1 MPSCFLPEFFK
12 AADIYIGEIHL
23 QAGLVRERAF
33 GTTKDRMLSIEKC
46 ANSRAVTIF
55 VRGGNKMVIE
65 ETKRSI
71 HDALCVARNLIRDDG
86 IVYGGGSA
94 EIACSLAVEAAADK
108 VPGVE
113 QVSDFRGCLSVGC
126 IAMRCRVRSVR
137 KYFAKGLRAVRGLT
151 LCRLRPSKPG
161 TFGHFSPRDAP
172 GRAGAT
178 VTGKCGRQLGIC
190 IAQPSS
196 YVLLE
201 GLEIAVSKR
210 GSRRHWM
217 WPT

>member
-1 MPSCFLPEFFK
+1 VLSFIISYVFCCNAAFVISKTLKPSP
-12 AADIYIGEIHL
+12 

-71 HDALCVARNLIRDDG
+71 HDALCVARNLIRDNG

-113 QVSDFRGCLSVGC
+113 QVSRLSE
-126 IAMRCRVRSVR
+126 
-137 KYFAKGLRAVRGLT
+137 T
-151 LCRLRPSKPG
+151 
-161 TFGHFSPRDAP
+161 
-172 GRAGAT
+172 
-178 VTGKCGRQLGIC
+178 
-190 IAQPSS
+190 
-196 YVLLE
+196 VLL
-201 GLEIAVSKR
+201 LFII
-210 GSRRHWM
+210 
-217 WPT
+217 

>member
-1 MPSCFLPEFFK
+1 MRKCAFGTTDDCMLSTEMFLCYTLSSRMLSVLTTAFVTAKTLKPSP
-12 AADIYIGEIHL
+12 

-71 HDALCVARNLIRDDG
+71 HDALCVARNLIRDNG

-113 QVSDFRGCLSVGC
+113 QVSRLCEMVSLLF
-126 IAMRCRVRSVR
+126 IAS
-137 KYFAKGLRAVRGLT
+137 
-151 LCRLRPSKPG
+151 
-161 TFGHFSPRDAP
+161 
-172 GRAGAT
+172 
-178 VTGKCGRQLGIC
+178 
-190 IAQPSS
+190 
-196 YVLLE
+196 LE
-201 GLEIAVSKR
+201 A
-210 GSRRHWM
+210 H
-217 WPT
+217 